1 MEEQI
6 KALKITKGKMEF
18 VLIPKVVS
26 YDQAKE
32 ILGVSEDISSSIRML
47 DNFFRFRCYHKDY
60 INRTIN
66 FVSAI
71 NANEKI
77 DIAEECLFI
86 LEDLD
91 FNVSLDDHENIS
103 INEIVTQ
110 AIMNHMVF
118 YLDES
123 NQKQPCIK
131 W

>member
-1 MEEQI
+1 MEKQI

-18 VLIPKVVS
+18 VLIPKVIS

-60 INRTIN
+60 INRNIT
-66 FVSAI
+66 FASAI
-71 NANEKI
+71 TANEKI
-77 DIAEECLFI
+77 DIPEECLFV

-91 FNVSLDDHENIS
+91 FNVALGDHENIS
-103 INEIVTQ
+103 INEVVTR
-110 AIMNHMVF
+110 AIMAHMGY

-123 NQKQPCIK
+123 SQKQPCIK

>member
-1 MEEQI
+1 MEDQI
-6 KALKITKGKMEF
+6 KALKISKRTMEF

-26 YDQAKE
+26 YDQAKA
-32 ILGVSEDISSSIRML
+32 ILGVSEDVSSSIRML

-71 NANEKI
+71 NANEEI
-77 DIAEECLFI
+77 DIPEECLFV
-86 LEDLD
+86 LEDLE
-91 FNVSLDDHENIS
+91 FNDSLGDHENIS
-103 INEIVTQ
+103 INEIVTR
-110 AIMNHMVF
+110 AIMAHMVF